1 VFLKVIK
8 DLFKSANKKRE
19 KKGDYME
26 IKFVYNEDLN
36 KFVEADDV

>member
-1 VFLKVIK
+1 VQIK
-8 DLFKSANKKRE
+8 RGR